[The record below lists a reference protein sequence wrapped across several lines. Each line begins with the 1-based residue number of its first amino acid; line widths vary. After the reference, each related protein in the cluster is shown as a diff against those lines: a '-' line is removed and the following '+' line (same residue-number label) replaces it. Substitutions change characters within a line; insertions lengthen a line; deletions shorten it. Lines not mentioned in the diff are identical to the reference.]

1 MGGPF
6 LAFLSA
12 VLTLCN
18 RPTLFG
24 NKDEFAICDK
34 WRQSANWSVSGATKP
49 QRQDLPVCVHPLTRW
64 PLRHDWHAHL
74 VPSGRTTILG
84 LRDYVKA
91 ACLRDLRDLQTERL
105 GGAASLEI
113 EGCENMFWC

>member
-1 MGGPF
+1 M
-6 LAFLSA
+6 
-12 VLTLCN
+12 
-18 RPTLFG
+18 
-24 NKDEFAICDK
+24 
-34 WRQSANWSVSGATKP
+34 
-49 QRQDLPVCVHPLTRW
+49 HPLTRW

-84 LRDYVKA
+84 LRDYVQA

-113 EGCENMFWC
+113 EGCGKYVLVLVEYIVQIMK